1 MPLNFMTCGESHGKY
16 LAVLVE
22 GMPSGL
28 LVDLAAINHEL
39 WRRQQ
44 GFGRGGR
51 QKIEKDQVEILG
63 GVIGGKTTGAPIGFL
78 LTNKD
83 FKIDKMPELF
93 RPRPGHADLAG
104 SLKYDQGI
112 RAVLERASAR
122 ETAMRVALGGLMKLL
137 LKEFGIEIVS
147 HVVRIGS
154 VSITDVGAGSPRP
167 LQKGEETS
175 PLLSVAEIKKRTAKS
190 QMNCA
195 FPDAEEAMIQLIKET
210 IEKRD
215 SLGGQYEV
223 RAAGVPIGLGSYV
236 HWKRKLDAKIA
247 RAIIGMQSV
256 KAVEFGLG
264 TRLGTIFGSEAHDEI
279 FYSKEKGYYRKTDR
293 AGGFEGGMSNGAE
306 LVVRVT
312 MKPISTLM
320 RPLAS
325 VNMKSKKPE
334 RAEYER
340 SDVCV
345 VPAGSVIGE
354 AIVAYEIADAFLDKF
369 GGDSLREIRR
379 NYEGYLE
386 QIRRS

>member
-1 MPLNFMTCGESHGKY
+1 MQLNYITCGESHGKY
-16 LAVLVE
+16 LASILE
-22 GMPSGL
+22 GMPSSL
-28 LVDLAAINHEL
+28 TVDLAAINHEL

-44 GFGRGGR
+44 GYGRGGR
-51 QKIEKDQVEILG
+51 QKIEKDEVEILG

-104 SLKYDQGI
+104 ALKYDQGI

-122 ETAMRVALGGLMKLL
+122 ETTMRVAIGALAKLF
-137 LKEFGIEIVS
+137 LKEFGIEVIS
-147 HVVRIGS
+147 HVVQIGRVRVPEKAIS
-154 VSITDVGAGSPRP
+154 AP
-167 LQKGEETS
+167 
-175 PLLSVAEIKKRTAKS
+175 EIKKRIGNS

-195 FPDAEEAMIQLIKET
+195 FPEAEKAMIKLIDEA

-223 RAAGVPIGLGSYV
+223 RVTGLPIGLGSYV
-236 HWKRKLDAKIA
+236 HWARKLDGRLAGALMSK
-247 RAIIGMQSV
+247 QSV

-264 TRLGTIFGSEAHDEI
+264 AQVAGVFGSEAHDEI
-279 FYSKEKGYYRKTDR
+279 FYSKEKGYYRKTER
-293 AGGFEGGMSNGAE
+293 SGGVEGGMTNGAD

-312 MKPISTLM
+312 MKPISTLR

-325 VNMKSKKPE
+325 VNMKTKKAE
-334 RAEYER
+334 QAEYER
-340 SDVCV
+340 SDICV

-354 AIVAYEIADAFLDKF
+354 AIVAYVLTDAFLEKF
-369 GGDSLREIRR
+369 GGDSMKEIRR
-379 NYEGYLE
+379 NCEGYLE
-386 QIRRS
+386 QVRKS

>member
-1 MPLNFMTCGESHGKY
+1 MPLNFITSGESHGKY
-16 LAVLVE
+16 LAALVE
-22 GMPSGL
+22 GIPSGL
-28 LVDLAAINHEL
+28 TVDLDAINHEL

-63 GVIGGKTTGAPIGFL
+63 GVIAGKTTGAPVGFL

-122 ETAMRVALGGLMKLL
+122 ETAMRVAVGGLAKLL
-137 LKEFGIEIVS
+137 LKEFEIEVVS
-147 HVVRIGS
+147 HVVRVGS
-154 VSITDVGAGSPRP
+154 VGTPDETLAA
-167 LQKGEETS
+167 LQ
-175 PLLSVAEIKKRTAKS
+175 IKKRTANS

-195 FPDAEEAMIQLIKET
+195 YPEIERRMIELIQRT

-223 RAAGVPIGLGSYV
+223 VAGALPIGLGSHV
-236 HWKRKLDAKIA
+236 HWTRKLDGRLA
-247 RAIIGMQSV
+247 RGLISMQSA

-264 TRLGTIFGSEAHDEI
+264 TRLGEVFGSEAHDEI

-293 AGGFEGGMSNGAE
+293 AGGVEGGMTNGAD
-306 LVVRVT
+306 LRVRVT
-312 MKPISTLM
+312 LKPISTLM

-325 VNMKSKKPE
+325 VSMKTKKPE

-354 AIVAYEIADAFLDKF
+354 AIVAYELADAFLEKF
-369 GGDSLREIRR
+369 AGDSLREIRR
-379 NYEGYLE
+379 NYEGYLK
-386 QIRRS
+386 QIKES

>member
-1 MPLNFMTCGESHGKY
+1 MPLNFITSGESHGKY
-16 LAVLVE
+16 LAALVE
-22 GMPSGL
+22 GIPSGL
-28 LVDLAAINHEL
+28 AVDLDAINHEL

-63 GVIGGKTTGAPIGFL
+63 GVIAGKTTGAPVGFL

-122 ETAMRVALGGLMKLL
+122 ETAMRVAAGGLAKLL
-137 LKEFGIEIVS
+137 LKEFGIEVVS
-147 HVVRIGS
+147 HVVRVGS
-154 VSITDVGAGSPRP
+154 VGTPDETLAA
-167 LQKGEETS
+167 LQ
-175 PLLSVAEIKKRTAKS
+175 IKKRTADS

-195 FPDAEEAMIQLIKET
+195 WPEIERRMVELIKRT

-223 RAAGVPIGLGSYV
+223 VAGGLPIGLGSHV
-236 HWKRKLDAKIA
+236 HWTRKLDARLA
-247 RAIIGMQSV
+247 RGLISMQSA

-264 TRLGTIFGSEAHDEI
+264 TRLGEVFGSEAHDEI

-293 AGGFEGGMSNGAE
+293 AGGVEGGMTNGAD
-306 LVVRVT
+306 LRVRVT
-312 MKPISTLM
+312 LKPISTLM

-325 VNMKSKKPE
+325 VSMKTKKPE

-354 AIVAYEIADAFLDKF
+354 AIVAYELADAFLEKF
-369 GGDSLREIRR
+369 AGDSMREIRR

-386 QIRRS
+386 QVRKS